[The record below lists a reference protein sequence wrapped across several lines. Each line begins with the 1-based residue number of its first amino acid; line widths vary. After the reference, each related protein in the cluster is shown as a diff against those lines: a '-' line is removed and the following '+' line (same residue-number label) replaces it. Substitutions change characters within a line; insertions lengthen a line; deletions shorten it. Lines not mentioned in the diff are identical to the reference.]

1 MKHNKTVF
9 LLTTFTVL
17 LGGCVAS
24 NDAVEDVYRRQSR
37 LEAKTEVLSRNLET
51 IEERMQTV
59 STTGIE
65 AERVTQLEERIKQME
80 QAFADLNER
89 LSQLEIREL
98 GSALPS
104 TSRPEAPTVGE
115 ETLASPSL
123 YTQGYTNLSQ
133 GNYRQARE
141 QFKSFISENPNSPE
155 AVDALYWV
163 AESYY
168 REGKFEEAILEFQR
182 FIDTYPQDAK
192 VPLAFLKQGLS
203 LINIGREEEAKL
215 FLQTLID
222 KFPESEEARIAR
234 EKLKELESKG

>member
-1 MKHNKTVF
+1 
-9 LLTTFTVL
+9 
-17 LGGCVAS
+17 
-24 NDAVEDVYRRQSR
+24 
-37 LEAKTEVLSRNLET
+37 
-51 IEERMQTV
+51 MQTV
-59 STTGIE
+59 NTTEVE
-65 AERVTQLEERIKQME
+65 AERVTQLEERIRQME
-80 QAFADLNER
+80 QAFADLNDR
-89 LSQLEIREL
+89 LSQLETREL
-98 GSALPS
+98 GSALPP
-104 TSRPEAPTVGE
+104 TSRPGIPAEGE
-115 ETLASPSL
+115 ETFSSPSL

-141 QFKSFISENPNSPE
+141 QFKSFIGENPNSPE

-168 REGKFEEAILEFQR
+168 REEKFEEAILEFQR

-222 KFPESEEARIAR
+222 KFPGSEEAKIAR
-234 EKLKELESKG
+234 EKLKELETKG